1 VVPWTLGAMVRVGQ
15 NVGDRLEEATRE
27 FVNGE
32 GRIVRDDVA
41 SAIELAVTEVTQD
54 PPFIVYI
61 SGDYTNPQAPAF
73 NVTVQNLSQ
82 EDVGE

>member
-1 VVPWTLGAMVRVGQ
+1 MIPWTLGAMVRVGQ

-32 GRIVRDDVA
+32 GSIVRDDVA
-41 SAIELAVTEVTQD
+41 SAIEQAVTEVAQD

-61 SGDYTNPQAPAF
+61 SGDYTNPQAPTF
-73 NVTVQNLSQ
+73 NVTVQNLGE
-82 EDVGE
+82 EDA